1 MNRVAGIALLA
12 AALAPA
18 PMLRG
23 AEAMHKTKP
32 RPTPVA
38 VDPACKGFTYYGP
51 PCDRHARSGYGLTV
65 APWARWTYDCNYLSY
80 YVGGSARPR
89 TWEPR
94 VRPEPRYPWEGVWGT
109 DYSPCLTAT
118 ELWWTHGR
126 LYQDGSGQYEP
137 DRRNVPFFLKFGK

>member
-1 MNRVAGIALLA
+1 MLLLA
-12 AALAPA
+12 LAAISSPA
-18 PMLRG
+18 FA
-23 AEAMHKTKP
+23 AESADKGKARSTEP
-32 RPTPVA
+32 YNN
-38 VDPACKGFTYYGP
+38 PACKGFTYYGP
-51 PCDRHARSGYGLTV
+51 PCDRHKRSGYGLTV

-89 TWEPR
+89 TWEKR

-109 DYSPCLTAT
+109 DYSPCLTAS

-126 LYQDGSGQYEP
+126 LYQDGPGQYEP